1 MTIREKLTT
10 FVPEYDLGFF
20 FPTEALFWKRND
32 YPYIRPVE
40 NTVAYKKTAG
50 KHNFDVLGGVTFQNF
65 DIDDVKA
72 RTHN

>member
-1 MTIREKLTT
+1 
-10 FVPEYDLGFF
+10 
-20 FPTEALFWKRND
+20 
-32 YPYIRPVE
+32 
-40 NTVAYKKTAG
+40 VAYKKTAG